1 MSPPPEGLLL
11 VDKPTGPTSHDIV
24 ALARR
29 ITGQRRIGHAGTLDP
44 MASGLLPLVLGRA
57 TRLVRFLPRSPKLYE
72 GKILLGV
79 TTETDDMTGAVLARH
94 GGELPSPSAV
104 REAAGRLVGRIAQVP
119 HAVSA
124 RRVGGERLYRLARS
138 GRAVAAPPAT
148 IEVFR
153 LEFAPGPT
161 ADEWTLVAEV
171 SSGTYVRA
179 LARDLGAS
187 LGCGAALA
195 GLRRLAIGPMTLEGA
210 VRLDDAMAAASL
222 LDAIVPLEAMPLEPP
237 PVELPD
243 EAACSRFGA
252 GLPVP
257 LPAGSP
263 PAGMVRAL
271 SPASGLLGI
280 GEAGGGLLHPRVVLP
295 APPVPRA

>member
-104 REAAGRLVGRIAQVP
+104 RIA
-119 HAVSA
+119 SS
-124 RRVGGERLYRLARS
+124 RR
-138 GRAVAAPPAT
+138 
-148 IEVFR
+148 
-153 LEFAPGPT
+153 
-161 ADEWTLVAEV
+161 W
-171 SSGTYVRA
+171 
-179 LARDLGAS
+179 
-187 LGCGAALA
+187 
-195 GLRRLAIGPMTLEGA
+195 
-210 VRLDDAMAAASL
+210 
-222 LDAIVPLEAMPLEPP
+222 
-237 PVELPD
+237 
-243 EAACSRFGA
+243 
-252 GLPVP
+252 
-257 LPAGSP
+257 
-263 PAGMVRAL
+263 MVM
-271 SPASGLLGI
+271 
-280 GEAGGGLLHPRVVLP
+280 
-295 APPVPRA
+295 